1 MLSPSPSL
9 SEALSI
15 SIEAVMYKKALNA
28 FFLKVHPDF
37 FHHDV
42 QQQTVNQNAVAQLNE
57 LLAWAREFKQGT
69 LRAPP
74 ATTISFT
81 FYRRLDDSDASTS
94 AGAAATMTM
103 SGVGEDA
110 TAAGAE
116 GRPQESSFAKRG
128 FHSAEGGQTAV
139 INSTFEL
146 PQDFVASESNR
157 GLVERSVNK
166 FLRDLLRRAECIDS
180 VTESLS
186 VAEDAAAARREAKPL
201 RRRPDPRLKHRMGS
215 RGAGKTLLDEASEAL
230 HAQWTLTSVPTIE
243 ELMDADHILFART
256 LSPLQCSAAL
266 LTLRTY
272 LGELHYEQWES
283 MPLIIDDHFNIGA
296 DITGGLTVPWDFTP
310 IQFVSFLHQNAAA
323 IARCR
328 ITATS
333 FATEVEQLI
342 TELCTAL
349 ELDDVLISCS
359 HKEAVATLRLLHRN
373 KELLHGYGLTNLTLE
388 IGMRHATRAN
398 GVVVIDVG
406 MQSTDALREWLQVLS
421 GKLDLQRK
429 LYRVSKQ
436 MLETTMWHLKEFR
449 DMVEPGGVDAFM
461 NNDCTYAQRL
471 EWAKELFR
479 IGPALAHWD
488 WQEFTFLLSTEL
500 DVDWARKQLLLPAN
514 FDGDALVRY
523 IEEVQQGA
531 KEKER
536 EALLQASAMRRFSD
550 EELRERAHDAELQL
564 SSSGGAEAD
573 ADAQLRQQ
581 MGEERAPL
589 VPGMQPMSEAMR
601 HLYQQS
607 SPHMEEYM
615 ASSEDKVDPLS
626 VERPLSHAVTF
637 NSDTEAE
644 EQLKWEGFYQDPYVD
659 QMPTGDL
666 DDLDHTYRLT
676 NRWHREAAAKKLLEE
691 LQSTYGKKSR
701 RFDYQK
707 MGDVLEI
714 NNARVQPKGFPV
726 LTRGM
731 KPSGS

>member
-1 MLSPSPSL
+1 
-9 SEALSI
+9 
-15 SIEAVMYKKALNA
+15 MYKKALNA

-42 QQQTVNQNAVAQLNE
+42 QQQAVNQNAVAQLNE

-81 FYRRLDDSDASTS
+81 FYRRLDDGDTTTPAAAMTPAGTDGGNPSTS
-94 AGAAATMTM
+94 PTA
-103 SGVGEDA
+103 ED
-110 TAAGAE
+110 
-116 GRPQESSFAKRG
+116 RPQESSFAKRG
-128 FHSAEGGQTAV
+128 FQSAEGGSAAM
-139 INSTFEL
+139 IHSTFEL
-146 PQDFVASESNR
+146 PQGFVASECNR

-201 RRRPDPRLKHRMGS
+201 RRRQDPRLKGKKDNRSG
-215 RGAGKTLLDEASEAL
+215 GKTLLEEASEAMN
-230 HAQWTLTSVPTIE
+230 AQWTLTSAPTIE
-243 ELMDADHILFART
+243 ELMDADHVLFAKT

-266 LTLRTY
+266 LTLRTH
-272 LGELHYEQWES
+272 LGELHYEKWES
-283 MPLIIDDHFNIGA
+283 MPLIINDHFDVGA

-310 IQFVSFLHQNAAA
+310 IQFVSFLQQNAAA
-323 IARCR
+323 IAKCR
-328 ITATS
+328 IAATS

-349 ELDDVLISCS
+349 ELDDILVSCS
-359 HKEAVATLRLLHRN
+359 HKAAIATLRLLHRN

-388 IGMRHATRAN
+388 LGMRHATRAN
-398 GVVVIDVG
+398 GVVIIDVA
-406 MQSTDALREWLQVLS
+406 MQTTSELREWLQALS

-449 DMVEPGGVDAFM
+449 DMVEPAGVDAFV

-488 WQEFTFLLSTEL
+488 WSEFTFLLSPEL
-500 DVDWARKQLLLPAN
+500 DVDWSRRQMLLPPN

-523 IEEVQQGA
+523 IEEVQHGA
-531 KEKER
+531 KERER
-536 EALLQASAMRRFSD
+536 EALLKASAMRRLSD
-550 EELRERAHDAELQL
+550 EELRERAHAEDLLL
-564 SSSGGAEAD
+564 SDDGAIAAAATNGAGKEEEV
-573 ADAQLRQQ
+573 DAQLRQQ
-581 MGEERAPL
+581 MQGSGDPL
-589 VPGMQPMSEAMR
+589 VPGMQPMSEVVR
-601 HLYQQS
+601 HLYKQA

-644 EQLKWEGFYQDPYVD
+644 EQLKWEGFYQEPYVD

-731 KPSGS
+731 KPTDG

>member
-1 MLSPSPSL
+1 
-9 SEALSI
+9 
-15 SIEAVMYKKALNA
+15 MYKKALNA

-69 LRAPP
+69 LRPPP
-74 ATTISFT
+74 ATTIAFT
-81 FYRRLDDSDASTS
+81 FYRRVDDADGKRDSSFAGAIRSGTDEEGVAST
-94 AGAAATMTM
+94 
-103 SGVGEDA
+103 
-110 TAAGAE
+110 GAE

-128 FHSAEGGQTAV
+128 FLSPEGGQTAL
-139 INSTFEL
+139 ISSTFEL
-146 PQDFVASESNR
+146 PQGFVASEPNR

-186 VAEDAAAARREAKPL
+186 VAEDDAAARREAKPL
-201 RRRPDPRLKHRMGS
+201 RRRPDPRLKNKKGS
-215 RGAGKTLLDEASEAL
+215 PSASKTLLDEASEAINT
-230 HAQWTLTSVPTIE
+230 QWTLTSVPTIE
-243 ELMDADHILFART
+243 ELMDADHILLSKT

-266 LTLRTY
+266 LTLRSY

-283 MPLIIDDHFNIGA
+283 MPLIIDDHWDIGV

-310 IQFVSFLHQNAAA
+310 IQFVSFLHQNADAVAKCRTAA
-323 IARCR
+323 
-328 ITATS
+328 TA

-349 ELDDVLISCS
+349 ELDDVLVSCS

-388 IGMRHATRAN
+388 LGMRHATRAN
-398 GVVVIDVG
+398 GVVVINVA
-406 MQSTDALREWLQVLS
+406 MQTTQELREWLQALS

-449 DMVEPGGVDAFM
+449 DMVEPGGVDAFV
-461 NNDCTYAQRL
+461 NNDCTYAERL
-471 EWAKELFR
+471 TWAKELFR
-479 IGPALAHWD
+479 VGPALAHWD
-488 WQEFTFLLSTEL
+488 WQEFTFLLGPEL
-500 DVDWARKQLLLPAN
+500 EVDWSRKQLLLPPN

-523 IEEVQQGA
+523 VEEVQQGA
-531 KEKER
+531 KEKEK
-536 EALLQASAMRRFSD
+536 EALLKASAMRRLTE
-550 EELRERAHDAELQL
+550 EELRERAHAEDLQL
-564 SSSGGAEAD
+564 SDD
-573 ADAQLRQQ
+573 AGDASDAQFRQQ
-581 MGEERAPL
+581 MREDDPL
-589 VPGMQPMSEAMR
+589 VPGVQPMSEAMR
-601 HLYQQS
+601 NLYKQS

-615 ASSEDKVDPLS
+615 SSSDNKVDPLS

-731 KPSGS
+731 KPSDG

>member
-1 MLSPSPSL
+1 
-9 SEALSI
+9 
-15 SIEAVMYKKALNA
+15 MYKKALNA

-37 FHHDV
+37 FHHDGH
-42 QQQTVNQNAVAQLNE
+42 QRTVNQNAVAQLNE

-69 LRAPP
+69 LRPPP

-81 FYRRLDDSDASTS
+81 FYRRLDDADGDRGSPLGGASTS
-94 AGAAATMTM
+94 GI
-103 SGVGEDA
+103 GGEDVTPVSA
-110 TAAGAE
+110 D
-116 GRPQESSFAKRG
+116 GRLQESSFAKRG
-128 FHSAEGGQTAV
+128 FQSPEGEKASL

-146 PQDFVASESNR
+146 PQGFVANESNR

-180 VTESLS
+180 VAESLS

-201 RRRPDPRLKHRMGS
+201 RRRQNPRLKNNKDTRS
-215 RGAGKTLLDEASEAL
+215 AGKTLLDEASEAVN
-230 HAQWTLTSVPTIE
+230 AQWTLTSVPTME
-243 ELMDADHILFART
+243 ELMDADHVLFAKA

-310 IQFVSFLHQNAAA
+310 AQFVSFLHQNAAA
-323 IARCR
+323 IAKCR
-328 ITATS
+328 VAATS
-333 FATEVEQLI
+333 FATEIEQLI

-388 IGMRHATRAN
+388 LGMRHATRAN
-398 GVVVIDVG
+398 GVVIIDVA
-406 MQSTDALREWLQVLS
+406 MQTATELREWLKALS
-421 GKLDLQRK
+421 GKLGLQRE

-436 MLETTMWHLKEFR
+436 MLETTVWHLKEFR
-449 DMVEPGGVDAFM
+449 DMVEPGGVDAFV

-488 WQEFTFLLSTEL
+488 WQEFTFLLSPEL
-500 DVDWARKQLLLPAN
+500 DVDWSRKQLLLPPN

-523 IEEVQQGA
+523 VEEVQQGA
-531 KEKER
+531 KEKEK
-536 EALLQASAMRRFSD
+536 EALLKASAMRRLSD
-550 EELRERAHDAELQL
+550 EELRERTHAEDLQL
-564 SSSGGAEAD
+564 PDGSED
-573 ADAQLRQQ
+573 ASDEQVRQQ
-581 MGEERAPL
+581 MRGDDPL
-589 VPGMQPMSEAMR
+589 VPGVQPVSEAIR
-601 HLYQQS
+601 HLYKQS
-607 SPHMEEYM
+607 SPYMEEYM
-615 ASSEDKVDPLS
+615 PSSDDKIDPLS

-644 EQLKWEGFYQDPYVD
+644 EQLKWEGFYQDPYAD

-731 KPSGS
+731 KPTDG

>member
-1 MLSPSPSL
+1 
-9 SEALSI
+9 
-15 SIEAVMYKKALNA
+15 MYKKALNA

-37 FHHDV
+37 FHHNL
-42 QQQTVNQNAVAQLNE
+42 QQQTVNQNSVAQLNE

-74 ATTISFT
+74 ATSISFS
-81 FYRRLDDSDASTS
+81 FYRRIDENEGGDADVVTAQRSARRSDAGS
-94 AGAAATMTM
+94 
-103 SGVGEDA
+103 SGGEGENGND
-110 TAAGAE
+110 
-116 GRPQESSFAKRG
+116 RPKESVFAKRASRAADWTSDGSG
-128 FHSAEGGQTAV
+128 FAGSGAGGGTPLHDDSQTV
-139 INSTFEL
+139 LIHSTFEL
-146 PQDFVASESNR
+146 PQGFVANESNR

-180 VTESLS
+180 VTESIP

-201 RRRPDPRLKHRMGS
+201 RRRRADPRAKAKSG
-215 RGAGKTLLDEASEAL
+215 GKTLLDEASEVMTM
-230 HAQWTLTSVPTIE
+230 QWTLTSVPTLE
-243 ELMDADHILFART
+243 ELMDADQVLFAKT

-266 LTLRTY
+266 HTLRAS
-272 LGELHYEQWES
+272 LGELHYDQWSS
-283 MPLIIDDHFNIGA
+283 MPLIIDDHFAIGA
-296 DITGGLTVPWDFTP
+296 DITGGLTVPWDFTAL
-310 IQFVSFLHQNAAA
+310 QFVSFLHQNAAA
-323 IARCR
+323 IAQCR
-328 ITATS
+328 TLAAT

-342 TELCTAL
+342 AELCTAL

-359 HKEAVATLRLLHRN
+359 HKEAMNVLRLLHRN

-398 GVVVIDVG
+398 GVVIVDVS
-406 MQSTDALREWLQVLS
+406 MRTTEELREWLQALH

-429 LYRVSKQ
+429 LYSVSKQ

-449 DMVEPGGVDAFM
+449 GMVEPGGVDAFVH
-461 NNDCTYAQRL
+461 NDCTYAQRL
-471 EWAKELFR
+471 AWAKELFR

-488 WQEFTFLLSTEL
+488 WQEFTFLLSPEL
-500 DVDWARKQLLLPAN
+500 DVDWSRRQLRLPHN

-523 IEEVQQGA
+523 VEDVQQSA
-531 KEKER
+531 KEKEK
-536 EALLQASAMRRFSD
+536 EALLRASAVRRLSD
-550 EELRERAHDAELQL
+550 EELRAQTHAADLQL
-564 SSSGGAEAD
+564 NDGPNEPESKEQARR
-573 ADAQLRQQ
+573 QLL
-581 MGEERAPL
+581 EDPL
-589 VPGMQPMSEAMR
+589 VPGMQPVSEAMR
-601 HLYQQS
+601 HLYRQS
-607 SPHMEEYM
+607 SPHMDEYIT
-615 ASSEDKVDPLS
+615 SSEDRVDPLS

-644 EQLKWEGFYQDPYVD
+644 EQLKWEGFYQEPYVD

-666 DDLDHTYRLT
+666 DDMAHTYRLT

-726 LTRGM
+726 VARGM
-731 KPSGS
+731 KPSEG

>member
-1 MLSPSPSL
+1 
-9 SEALSI
+9 
-15 SIEAVMYKKALNA
+15 MYKKALNA

-37 FHHDV
+37 FHHNA
-42 QQQTVNQNAVAQLNE
+42 QQQTVNQNSVAQLNE

-74 ATTISFT
+74 ATSISFA
-81 FYRRLDDSDASTS
+81 FYRRIDEKEGGGADAVTTQRSARASDAGS
-94 AGAAATMTM
+94 
-103 SGVGEDA
+103 SGGEGENGGD
-110 TAAGAE
+110 
-116 GRPQESSFAKRG
+116 RPKESFFAKRAYRAADWA
-128 FHSAEGGQTAV
+128 SDGGDFDGSGAGGGASLHRDSQTV
-139 INSTFEL
+139 LIHSTFEL
-146 PQDFVASESNR
+146 PQGFVASESNR

-180 VTESLS
+180 VTESMS

-201 RRRPDPRLKHRMGS
+201 RRRRADPRAKAKSG
-215 RGAGKTLLDEASEAL
+215 GKTLLDEASEAMTM
-230 HAQWTLTSVPTIE
+230 QWTLTSVPTLE
-243 ELMDADHILFART
+243 ELMDADQVLFAKT

-266 LTLRTY
+266 HTLRAS
-272 LGELHYEQWES
+272 LGELHYDQWSS
-283 MPLIIDDHFNIGA
+283 MPLIIDDHFAIGA
-296 DITGGLTVPWDFTP
+296 GITGGLTVPWDFTAL
-310 IQFVSFLHQNAAA
+310 QFASFLHQNAAA
-323 IARCR
+323 IAQCR
-328 ITATS
+328 TLAAV

-342 TELCTAL
+342 AELCTAL

-359 HKEAVATLRLLHRN
+359 HKEAVNVLRLLHRN

-398 GVVVIDVG
+398 GVVIVDVS
-406 MQSTDALREWLQVLS
+406 MKTMEELREWLQALH

-429 LYRVSKQ
+429 LYSVSKQ
-436 MLETTMWHLKEFR
+436 MLETTMWHLTEFR
-449 DMVEPGGVDAFM
+449 SMVEPGGVDAFV

-471 EWAKELFR
+471 AWAKELFR

-488 WQEFTFLLSTEL
+488 WQEFTFLLSPEL
-500 DVDWARKQLLLPAN
+500 DVDWSRRQLKLPHN

-523 IEEVQQGA
+523 VEDVQQSA
-531 KEKER
+531 KEKEK
-536 EALLQASAMRRFSD
+536 EALLRASAVRRLSD
-550 EELRERAHDAELQL
+550 EEIRAQTHTADLQL
-564 SSSGGAEAD
+564 NDGTSESESKE
-573 ADAQLRQQ
+573 QVRRQRL
-581 MGEERAPL
+581 EDPL
-589 VPGMQPMSEAMR
+589 VPGMQPVSEAMR
-601 HLYQQS
+601 HLYRQS
-607 SPHMEEYM
+607 SPHMDEYM
-615 ASSEDKVDPLS
+615 TSSEDRVDPLS

-644 EQLKWEGFYQDPYVD
+644 EQLKWEGFYQEPYVD

-666 DDLDHTYRLT
+666 DDMAHTYRLT

-726 LTRGM
+726 VARGM
-731 KPSGS
+731 KPSEG